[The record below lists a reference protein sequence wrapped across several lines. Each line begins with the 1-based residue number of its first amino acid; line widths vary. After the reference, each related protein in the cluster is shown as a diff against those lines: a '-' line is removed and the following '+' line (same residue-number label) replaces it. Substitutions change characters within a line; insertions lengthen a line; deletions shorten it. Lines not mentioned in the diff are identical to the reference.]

1 MVQERGVHLVGSN
14 DLRRRCSELSKKA
27 DGYYNNM
34 MLTSQ
39 HVGNGV
45 SDAKETVVDAEA
57 KGISND
63 AQDAPAIRVRRKH
76 KFVNWLMTGHN
87 PPLQANSKF
96 PVSEEEII
104 HYSAIVELANSP
116 HAK

>member
-1 MVQERGVHLVGSN
+1 M
-14 DLRRRCSELSKKA
+14 SKKA
-27 DGYYNNM
+27 DARYNSM
-34 MLTSQ
+34 MLTNQ
-39 HVGNGV
+39 HVGNDV
-45 SDAKETVVDAEA
+45 SAAKEPAVDAEA
-57 KGISND
+57 NGISND
-63 AQDAPAIRVRRKH
+63 AQDAPPIVVRRKY
-76 KFVNWLMTGHN
+76 KLVNWLMTKQN